1 MSNQIAKIKDFKEFQ
16 GYLARFTPSINKMVT
31 DSGLTPEKFCSIV
44 ENSVRRIPK
53 LLQCNPASLFG
64 AILTA
69 AELGLEPNTPNQYSF
84 IIPYGNEANFQI
96 GYHGIIKMLMDTGL
110 VTHVTAELVHEKDNF
125 KVVWDTEAH
134 EKRIEIFEPVT
145 FGDKG
150 KRIGCFAVIHLST
163 GGKVVQILDTNDIEL
178 LKKKSKSPQTY
189 AETNDPMGWMWKKA
203 AIRQAGKLVKGSR
216 KLDKALAFDAALEG
230 GKKLKLNDTATEAEI
245 IEEPEFV
252 VNQASD
258 QAKDLFDNKES
269 K

>member
-1 MSNQIAKIKDFKEFQ
+1 MSNQLMKIKDFKEFR
-16 GYLARFTPSINKMVT
+16 GYLASYQPSIAKMVT
-31 DSGLTPEKFCSIV
+31 DSGLTPEKFVSVV
-44 ENSVRRIPK
+44 ENSVRKTPK
-53 LLQCNPASLFG
+53 LLNCNPASLFG

-69 AELGLEPNTPNQYSF
+69 AELGLEPNTPNQYSY
-84 IIPYGNEANFQI
+84 IIPYGNEAQFQI

-134 EKRIEIFEPVT
+134 EKRIEKFEPVT

-163 GGKVVQILDTNDIEL
+163 GGKVVQILDANDIEL
-178 LKKKSKSPQTY
+178 IKKKSKSPQTY
-189 AETNDPMGWMWKKA
+189 NEVNDPMGWMWKKA
-203 AIRQAGKLVKGSR
+203 AIRQAGKLVKGDR
-216 KLDKALAFDAALEG
+216 RMEKALSIDAAVEG
-230 GKKLKLNDTATEAEI
+230 GKKIRLNDSATEAEI
-245 IEEPEFV
+245 IEEPEFE

-258 QAKDLFDNKES
+258 QAKDLFDNKEN